1 MSFSSEVKDELLH
14 ISDTARHCQIAEL
27 TAFLNLCGY
36 YDGDK
41 LVFVFENTKLLE
53 KTSALVET
61 LTGIRPEIMLYENK
75 FCARISSHKDAE
87 KLANITLGSQDY
99 DAPAINPLAVSSVC
113 CKRAY
118 IRGAFICS
126 GSVSDPQKQYH
137 LEFSNSDYDHARALK
152 ALISSFG
159 IDAKI
164 ITRKNHYIVY
174 IKDGEQIVD
183 MLNVMSAHR
192 ALLEF
197 ENLRV
202 VKDLRN
208 NVNRIVN
215 CETANLNKVVSTG
228 VRQVEAIEYIK
239 KTVGL
244 SYLSPGLEEM
254 ARVRL
259 DHPDVSL
266 KELGEKLKPPVGKS
280 GVNHRLKK
288 ICEIA
293 ENLKGEYLNG

>member
-1 MSFSSEVKDELLH
+1 MSFSSEVKNELLQV
-14 ISDTARHCQIAEL
+14 SDSARHCQIAEL
-27 TAFLNLCGY
+27 TAFVNLCGY
-36 YDGDK
+36 YDGEIFIF
-41 LVFVFENTKLLE
+41 LSENTRLLD
-53 KTSALVET
+53 KISSLVEG
-61 LTGIRPEIMLYENK
+61 LTGSRPEILLYENK
-75 FCARISSHKDAE
+75 FCARLRSLEDAQ
-87 KLANITLGSQDY
+87 KLANITIGKQGY
-99 DAPAINPLAVSSVC
+99 DRPAINPLAVSSVC

-118 IRGAFICS
+118 IRGAFICT
-126 GSVSDPQKQYH
+126 GSVSDPRKQYH
-137 LEFSNSDYDHARALK
+137 LEFSNSDYDHANALK
-152 ALISSFG
+152 GLISTFG

-164 ITRKNHYIVY
+164 ITRKNHYVVY
-174 IKDGEQIVD
+174 IKEGEQIVD
-183 MLNVMSAHR
+183 MLNVMSAHK

-202 VKDLRN
+202 VKEMRN

-215 CETANLNKVVSTG
+215 CETANLNKVVSAG
-228 VRQVEAIEYIK
+228 VRQVEAIEYIR

-244 SYLSPGLEEM
+244 SYLSPSLEEM

-259 DHPDVSL
+259 EYPDTSL

-293 ENLKGEYLNG
+293 ENLKGDI